1 MLPLDDPAWKVLE
14 GGYKVPYDASLALR
28 RLEAGENAWDELW
41 QELHHQGDVGQA
53 SYAAVPHIVRI
64 AALRRRGS
72 WHPYALVSVIEVE
85 RHHKRNPPLDPTL
98 EAPYARAIQALG
110 ELALSELPDASDPLL
125 IRSALG
131 AIALSKRLPKIG
143 AFLAMEDESEID
155 AYMEDRYAWSE
166 VYTNAWPKALVT

>member
-1 MLPLDDPAWKVLE
+1 MLSLDDPAWRLLE
-14 GGYKVPYDASLALR
+14 GGYHAPYDASLALR

-41 QELHHQGDVGQA
+41 HELHHQGRVGQA

-64 AALRRRGS
+64 ASLQRRGD
-72 WHPYALVSVIEVE
+72 WQPYALVSVVEVE
-85 RHHKRNPPLDPTL
+85 RHSKTNPPIDPTL
-98 EAPYARAIQALG
+98 EAAYARAIQELG
-110 ELALSELPDASDPLL
+110 ELALSELRDTTDPLV

-155 AYMEDRYAWSE
+155 EYMEDRYAWSE
-166 VYTNAWPKALVT
+166 VYTNAWPPVT